1 MFLQGVIRKRRKDNK
16 DVGLKSLFHRDT
28 KLRRV
33 YKAREGDPPK
43 EGPRRHRRGSTDPRP
58 RPAGST

>member
-16 DVGLKSLFHRDT
+16 DVGLKNLFHRDT

-33 YKAREGDPPK
+33 YKA
-43 EGPRRHRRGSTDPRP
+43 
-58 RPAGST
+58 